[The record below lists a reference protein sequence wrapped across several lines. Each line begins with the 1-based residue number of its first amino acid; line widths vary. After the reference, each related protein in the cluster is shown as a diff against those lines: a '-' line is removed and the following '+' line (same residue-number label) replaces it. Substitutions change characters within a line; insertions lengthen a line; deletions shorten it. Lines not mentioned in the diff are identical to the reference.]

1 MESLS
6 RGFEFLKQSWKMAL
20 ADRDLIKP
28 TLLGMLAGFIVTL
41 IGIIPIA
48 FVGIIAGG
56 SDIGNWIM
64 GLLGA
69 VLVFVQY
76 LVSYVFSAM
85 TIYLIYGYLS
95 EGDGRMDKAWAI
107 VKRDFLD
114 IISLAAAST
123 AVNILKGFIE
133 GKGRNR
139 NPVRSGLANLLN
151 AVWTQAAYLVLPVMV
166 VEDVNLK
173 DGLKRV
179 GQIVK
184 DNLVLI
190 GVSFVGVRVVTGLV
204 GFLLGGAGIALG
216 LGVGLGLVSMSG
228 GTPTSTVIGITLG
241 VLIAGLAILAAT
253 AIATYTTTA
262 YNTCL
267 YLWARDVERARLAG
281 QTGQNVVA
289 PAPLAAVLGQ

>member
-1 MESLS
+1 MESFK
-6 RGFEFLKQSWKMAL
+6 RGWAFLQQSWKMAM

-28 TLLGMLAGFIVTL
+28 TLMGMLAGFIVSL
-41 IGIIPIA
+41 VLGIPIA
-48 FVGIIAGG
+48 LVGMLMGG

-76 LVSYVFSAM
+76 LVSYVFSGM

-107 VKRDFLD
+107 VKRDFVD

-123 AVNILKGFIE
+123 AVNLIKGFIE
-133 GKGRNR
+133 GKGKSR
-139 NPVRSGLANLLN
+139 NPIRSGLANLLD
-151 AVWTQAAYLVLPVMV
+151 AVWTQAVYLVLPAMV
-166 VEDVNLK
+166 IEDANLK
-173 DGLKRV
+173 DGLKRA

-184 DNLVLI
+184 DNLVLV
-190 GVSFVGVRVVTGLV
+190 GVSFVGVRLVTNLI
-204 GFLLGGAGIALG
+204 GFLLGGTGIALG
-216 LGVGLGLVSMSG
+216 IGIGLGLVGMSG
-228 GTPTSTVIGITLG
+228 GAPALTVVGITLG
-241 VLIAGLAILAAT
+241 VLIAFLAILAAT
-253 AIATYTTTA
+253 ALATYTTTA

-281 QTGQNVVA
+281 QTGQNVAA